1 MRTEYASLIR
11 RMWSFSKALD
21 LALVDEEI
29 EKGFKGALGQRH
41 GERVAYIALC
51 LGIALKLPKEELVQV
66 MVAGLLH
73 DIGAVGGFRKF
84 HGDSRLIR
92 EHCILGSE
100 IVRPF
105 PDGDILASA
114 ILYHHEAPDI
124 NHSALKKDPEEVPF
138 FSRILGF
145 ADRIDVHMGR
155 KTLTR
160 AEKDNLIQW
169 VKEHEGSLFFSEIVP
184 AFIQIAQQEAFW
196 LDLEQTNLMQIAF
209 GRLGVDDVLTVPS
222 PLGYQFTNM
231 LAYTFADLIDQ
242 KSAFTARHS
251 QSVSET
257 VEKLARALGWDEKAV
272 SEIRLAGLLHDL
284 GKLSI
289 PRWILDKPGHL
300 NPDEIEVIR
309 THTYY
314 TYRLLNEAGFPLQ
327 VVHWAAYHHERLDGK
342 GYPFALKADGLDM
355 GSRLMTIADMFAALT
370 EERPYRKALSE
381 GVALDILDKGSGT
394 QVDPELMKVAWKA
407 LGK

>member
-1 MRTEYASLIR
+1 MRSEYVSLIR

-29 EKGFKGALGQRH
+29 EKGFNTHIGHRH
-41 GERVAYIALC
+41 GERVAYIALS
-51 LGIALKLPKEELVQV
+51 LGQKLKLPEEDLIHV

-100 IVRPF
+100 IVTRF
-105 PDGDILASA
+105 PAGDILAPA
-114 ILYHHEAPDI
+114 VRYHHEAPDI

-138 FSRILGF
+138 FAKILAL
-145 ADRIDVHMGR
+145 ADRIDVALSSR
-155 KTLTR
+155 EVLAK
-160 AEKDNLIQW
+160 AEKNKLTHW
-169 VKEHEGSLFFSEIVP
+169 VKEHEGSLFFTEVVP
-184 AFIQIAQQEAFW
+184 AFIELAQQEAFW
-196 LDLEQTNLMQIAF
+196 LDLEQPNLMHIAF
-209 GRLGVDDVLTVPS
+209 QRLGVNSDLLAYGNLRS
-222 PLGYQFTNM
+222 QFTSV
-231 LAYTFADLIDQ
+231 LAMTFADLIDQ

-257 VEKLARALGWDEKAV
+257 VARLAKAVGWDEKAV
-272 SEIRLAGLLHDL
+272 EEIRVAGLLHDL

-289 PRWILDKPGHL
+289 PRKILDKPGHL
-300 NPDEIEVIR
+300 DPDEIELIH

-314 TYRLLNEAGFPLQ
+314 TYHLLDEAGFPLQ
-327 VVHWAAYHHERLDGK
+327 VVHWAAYHHERLDGM
-342 GYPFALKADGLDM
+342 GYPFALTKDDLDM
-355 GSRLMTIADMFAALT
+355 GSRLMTIADIFAALT
-370 EERPYRKALSE
+370 EERPYRKALSD
-381 GVALDILDKGSGT
+381 GVALDILEKGSGT

-407 LGK
+407 LG